1 MKITTKNSRPTFP
14 LATRE
19 PGDIFVRPDEP
30 DVFYIVIRPDFELDE
45 NSGVY
50 CVELNDGELYCFA
63 SSREIIPVSFEGTAT
78 F

>member
-1 MKITTKNSRPTFP
+1 MKININNTRPTLP

-19 PGDIFVRPDEP
+19 PGDIFCKPDAL

-45 NSGVY
+45 CAGVY
-50 CVELNDGELYCFA
+50 CVELIDGDLYCFPG
-63 SSREIIPVSFEGTAT
+63 SREIIPVTIEGTAT